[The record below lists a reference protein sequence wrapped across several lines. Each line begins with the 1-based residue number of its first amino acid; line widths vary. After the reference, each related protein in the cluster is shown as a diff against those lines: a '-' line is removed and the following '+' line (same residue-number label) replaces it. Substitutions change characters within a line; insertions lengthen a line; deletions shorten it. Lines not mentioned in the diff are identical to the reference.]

1 MRRAGFFFSNVNV
14 MVPTIP
20 HLILLFF
27 LGGAFIHF
35 MQAGAR
41 TLHFEPGEAG
51 PGAAIAQ
58 GMFVFG
64 GIIPIWFLGLYQA
77 IHLVNGIIAACIL
90 TACIAL
96 YEWARHTIWCRR
108 FGVGLGDHVPDEL
121 CESGPYRYIRHP
133 LYLSYQ
139 LAYLAAFVALPHWL
153 TAALLAV
160 SVAMFVYMARDDEAT
175 IAGSAL
181 GVAYADYRK
190 RAGMF
195 WPKFSPAAPG
205 R

>member
-1 MRRAGFFFSNVNV
+1 MGI
-14 MVPTIP
+14 PKPP

-27 LGGAFIHF
+27 LGGVFIHF

-41 TLHFEPGEAG
+41 TLHVKAGEAG

-58 GMFVFG
+58 GMFMFG
-64 GIIPIWFLGLYQA
+64 GITPIWFLGLYQP

-96 YEWARHTIWCRR
+96 YEWTRHAIWGRR

-121 CESGPYRYIRHP
+121 CEVGPYRYIRHP
-133 LYLSYQ
+133 LYLAYQ

-153 TAALLAV
+153 SGSLLAV
-160 SVAMFVYMARDDEAT
+160 SIALFTYMALNDEAT
-175 IAGSAL
+175 IATSAL
-181 GVAYADYRK
+181 AADYAQYRS
-190 RAGMF
+190 RAGLF
-195 WPKFSPAAPG
+195 WPKLPQS
-205 R
+205 